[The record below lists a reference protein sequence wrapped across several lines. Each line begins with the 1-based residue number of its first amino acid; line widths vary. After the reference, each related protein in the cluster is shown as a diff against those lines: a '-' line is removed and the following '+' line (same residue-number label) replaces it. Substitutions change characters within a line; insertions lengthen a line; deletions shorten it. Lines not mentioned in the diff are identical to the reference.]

1 MRLRILLVLAFAI
14 IAPLAAR
21 AQNISTVAGGGP
33 INLPKAS
40 ASIGAPVAVRQDSLG
55 NTYILDNDYGRVYR
69 VDHTTGN
76 MSVFAGNGVVGFSGD
91 GGPAVDA
98 EMDGPSGMC
107 LDAND
112 NVFVADSD
120 NAVIREIPVVTGG
133 GKTALNIYTV
143 AGVETETNYIY
154 GGDGAPALSANL
166 HFPDGCSF
174 DSHGNLYIA
183 DRGNN
188 AIRVVIGASATAP
201 VGIGPVTAG
210 NIYLFAGS
218 LGAVPPA
225 PPVVGYGANG
235 AAAIGAGLNGPFDVF
250 VDSHDNVF
258 IGDLGNPGPTPNNVV
273 REVPATAQV
282 FPFAMVAGHIY
293 TVAGVQGSIGHTTG
307 VLATLALLNGPEGIF
322 VDTKGNLFF
331 ADTSNQ
337 VIREVAGP
345 TPGTGMTA
353 GFIYDVAG
361 TAGTHGYSGDGGTAI
376 TASLTFPAG
385 TFVDSTGS
393 IFISDAN
400 SNAIRQVTSGTGDY
414 TTETI
419 STFAGNGHF
428 AYGGDGAPAI
438 DGELN
443 LPAGISVDT
452 LGNLIIADAENSL
465 IRKVATPISTG
476 NLLTLTGKPEDDG
489 FSGDGSPALGSVV
502 NIAMGVFT
510 DPFGNVFI
518 ADTSNCLVRKI
529 TGGNI
534 VTVAGTDPTTT
545 PVCGFAGA
553 TGPATAATLGHV
565 NGVALDAAG
574 DVFFSD
580 STNNIVW
587 EVAKNTTATM
597 TAGHIYVA
605 VGTPGPA
612 GYSGDGAAATAAQL
626 NSPTGIS
633 FDVFGNLFI
642 ADTLN
647 NVIREVPANN
657 TTNPSP
663 MTAGDIY
670 TVAGDQG
677 AGAGYTGDTGPAT
690 SATMNNPFTIVVDN
704 ADDIFIADTK
714 NQVIREVFGATVGGF
729 TAGDIYTVAGT
740 GTADFGGD
748 GGPATAADL
757 NNPEGLAL
765 DGAGD
770 LLLADSANNRVRSIA
785 GIANVS
791 AVAVASFDQTSLT
804 FLPQPLNIAS
814 HTQVVNLR
822 NSGGATLTGIAISIA
837 GADPGDFSQT
847 NTCAGTLTAGLSCAI
862 TVTFKPTVIGARSA
876 TVSVAD
882 SSLGSPQ
889 VVTLSGNGIA
899 GAPADVL
906 SPNPLAFTTGQLVGT
921 ASTPQNITLSNAT
934 GTAPLTI
941 PANGIA
947 IGGTNAGD
955 FSQTNNCGTTVA
967 VGASCSIMV
976 TFKPTSATPAA
987 RTATLTLTDNAAD
1000 SGQMVTLTGTAVAPA
1015 DVLSPSPLVFATPQ
1029 IVGTASTPQNINLSN
1044 ATGTAPLSIPANGI
1058 AIGGAN
1064 AGDFSQTNNCGTSV
1078 AVGASCTI
1086 SVTFKPTSLTPAART
1101 ATLTLTDN
1109 AADSGQMVTLTG
1121 TAVAPADV
1129 LSPNPLVFATA
1140 QTVGTASTP
1149 QNITL
1154 SNATGTA
1161 ALTITANGIAIGGT
1175 NAGDFSQTNN
1185 CGTSVAVGASC
1196 TIMVTFNPTSAT
1208 PSARTATLTLTDN
1221 AADSGQMV
1229 TLTGTAVA
1237 AAPAV
1242 TLSNSAVTFADQF
1255 VGSTSAPAPTITL
1268 TNSGT
1273 AALNIASVTLT
1284 GANPG
1289 DYAQTNTCSGT
1300 AVAANG
1306 GKCTITVTFTPTTT
1320 GARPA
1325 SITVTDNAATT
1336 TQTITLGGNGFNI
1349 SLVAA
1354 ASSSLT
1360 QTIKAG
1366 QAATWA
1372 VQLNTTGGAPTDTV
1386 NVTLACSGAPALT
1399 TLNCP
1404 ATEAAPGSF
1413 NITAATTGTGMLAPQ
1428 PQSEPK
1434 MQLPSSMQLLPLTI
1448 VALLLCLAAMLA
1460 WMQSPAGR
1468 MRTVSVALTACLV
1481 LLPMSATTFLAG
1493 CASSGGSSSTPTPE
1507 SAPTITTQPTNQT
1520 APVGQTAT
1528 FAVVAAGTAPLTY
1541 QWQKNGTAINGATSA
1556 SYTTPSTTVA
1566 DNGSTFAVVVSNA
1579 AGNATSNAAKLSLST
1594 PSATYTIMVTMTVSG
1609 AAPQT
1614 AQLTLI
1620 VQ

>member
-1 MRLRILLVLAFAI
+1 MRLRTFLILTLAV

-21 AQNISTVAGGGP
+21 AQTITTVVGGGP
-33 INLPKAS
+33 INLPQTA
-40 ASIGAPVAVRQDSLG
+40 ASIGAPAAVRQDSSG
-55 NTYILDNDYGRVYR
+55 NYYILDNNYSRVIK

-76 MSVFAGNGVVGFSGD
+76 MSVFAGNGVIGFSGD
-91 GGPAVDA
+91 GGPAADA
-98 EMDGPSGMC
+98 EMNGPSGMC
-107 LDAND
+107 MDSHD
-112 NVFVADSD
+112 NLFIADSD
-120 NAVIREIPVVTGG
+120 NNVIREVTGG
-133 GKTALNIYTV
+133 IINTV
-143 AGVETETNYIY
+143 AGIENTDTQEYS
-154 GGDGAPALSANL
+154 GDGGPALSANL

-174 DSHGNLYIA
+174 DTNGNLYIA

-188 AIRVVIGASATAP
+188 AIRVVIGASATVP
-201 VGIGPVTAG
+201 VGITGPVTAG

-218 LGAVPPA
+218 KGAVPPA
-225 PPVVGYGANG
+225 PPAVGYGANNT
-235 AAAIGAGLNGPFDVF
+235 AALGAGLNGPFDVF
-250 VDSHDNVF
+250 VDSHNNVF
-258 IGDLGNPGPTPNNVV
+258 IADLGNPSTTANNVV
-273 REVPATAQV
+273 REVAATT
-282 FPFAMVAGHIY
+282 AGGMTAGDIY
-293 TVAGVQGSIGHTTG
+293 TVAGTPQMIGDTTG
-307 VLATLALLNGPEGIF
+307 VLATTALLNGPKGIY
-322 VDTKGNLFF
+322 VDGSGNLFF
-331 ADTSNQ
+331 CDSGNQ
-337 VIREVAGP
+337 VIREVPAVAA
-345 TPGTGMTA
+345 TGMTV

-361 TAGTHGYSGDGGTAI
+361 TPGTNGYSGDGGTAI
-376 TASLTFPAG
+376 TATLGFPAG
-385 TFVDSTGS
+385 TFVNASG

-400 SNAIRQVTSGTGDY
+400 SNAVRQVTSNTGDY

-428 AYGGDGAPAI
+428 SYGGDGAPAI

-443 LPAGISVDT
+443 VPAGISVDT
-452 LGNLIIADAENSL
+452 LGNLIIADAGIPDMTQSL
-465 IRKVATPISTG
+465 IRKVAAPISTG
-476 NLLTLTGKPEDDG
+476 NLSTIAGHPEDNS
-489 FSGDGSPALGSVV
+489 FSGDGGPALGSLVST
-502 NIAMGVFT
+502 AMGVFT
-510 DPFGNVFI
+510 DPSGDVFI
-518 ADTSNCLVRKI
+518 ADTYNCLVREI
-529 TGGNI
+529 TIANGNI
-534 VTVAGTDPTTT
+534 ITVAGTDPTTT

-553 TGPATAATLGHV
+553 AGPATGATLGLV
-565 NGVALDAAG
+565 NSVALDAAG
-574 DVFFSD
+574 DIFFSD

-605 VGTPGPA
+605 VGTQGPA
-612 GYSGDGAAATAAQL
+612 GYSGDGAVATAAKL

-633 FDVFGNLFI
+633 FDIFGNLFI
-642 ADTLN
+642 ADTKN
-647 NVIREVPANN
+647 NVIREVPADN
-657 TTNPSP
+657 TTNPTP
-663 MTAGDIY
+663 MTAGYIY
-670 TVAGDQG
+670 TIAGNQG

-690 SATMNNPFTIVVDN
+690 SATLNNPFTIVVDN
-704 ADDIFIADTK
+704 ADDIFIADTQ
-714 NQVIREVFGATVGGF
+714 NSVIREVFGVSGGGF

-740 GTADFGGD
+740 GTPDFSGD
-748 GGPATAADL
+748 GGPATSAAL
-757 NNPEGLAL
+757 NFPEGLAL

-770 LLLADSANNRVRSIA
+770 LLLADSQSNRVRSIA
-785 GIANVS
+785 GIANVGP
-791 AVAVASFDQTSLT
+791 VAVVSFDQTSLT

-837 GADPGDFSQT
+837 GTDPGDFSQT

-862 TVTFKPTVIGARSA
+862 TVTFKPTVVGPLSA

-882 SSLGSPQ
+882 SSVGSPQ
-889 VVTLSGNGIA
+889 VVLLSGSGIA

-906 SPNPLAFTTGQLVGT
+906 TPSPLVFTPGQLVGV
-921 ASTPQNITLSNAT
+921 ASTLDINLSNAT

-941 PANGIA
+941 AANGIA
-947 IGGTNAGD
+947 ISGTNAGD

-967 VGASCSIMV
+967 VGAACSIMV

-1000 SGQMVTLTGTAVAPA
+1000 SGQTVALNGTAVAPA
-1015 DVLSPSPLVFATPQ
+1015 DVLSPSPLAFATPQ
-1029 IVGTASTPQNINLSN
+1029 ILGTSSTQNITLSN
-1044 ATGTAPLSIPANGI
+1044 ATGTAPLTITTI
-1058 AIGGAN
+1058 AISGTN
-1064 AGDFSQTNNCGTSV
+1064 AGDFAQSNNCGTTV
-1078 AVGASCTI
+1078 ALGASCTI
-1086 SVTFKPTSLTPAART
+1086 IVTFKPTAVTPAART

-1109 AADSGQMVTLTG
+1109 AADSGQTVTLTG

-1129 LSPNPLVFATA
+1129 LSPNPLAFAS
-1140 QTVGTASTP
+1140 QIVGVAAT
-1149 QNITL
+1149 QNLTL

-1161 ALTITANGIAIGGT
+1161 PLTIAANGIAISGT

-1185 CGTSVAVGASC
+1185 CGTTVAVGASC
-1196 TIMVTFNPTSAT
+1196 TIIVTFNPTSAT
-1208 PSARTATLTLTDN
+1208 PAARTATLTLTDN
-1221 AADSGQMV
+1221 ATDSGQTV

-1237 AAPAV
+1237 AAPGV

-1273 AALNIASVTLT
+1273 AALNIATVALT

-1289 DYAQTNTCSGT
+1289 DYSQTNTCSGT

-1306 GKCTITVTFTPTTT
+1306 GKCTITVTFKPTAT

-1325 SITVTDNAATT
+1325 SITLTDNAATT
-1336 TQTITLGGNGFNI
+1336 TQIITLAGNGFNI

-1354 ASSSLT
+1354 TNGSLS
-1360 QTIKAG
+1360 QTVTPG
-1366 QAATWA
+1366 QTATWA
-1372 VQLNTTGGAPTDTV
+1372 VQLNTTGGAATDTV
-1386 NVTLACSGAPALT
+1386 NVTLACSGAPTLT

-1468 MRTVSVALTACLV
+1468 LRTVRLALTACLV
-1481 LLPMSATTFLAG
+1481 LMPVFATTFLAG
-1493 CASSGGSSSTPTPE
+1493 CAGSGGSSSTAAPTPT
-1507 SAPTITTQPTNQT
+1507 P
-1520 APVGQTAT
+1520 AT
-1528 FAVVAAGTAPLTY
+1528 PAG
-1541 QWQKNGTAINGATSA
+1541 
-1556 SYTTPSTTVA
+1556 
-1566 DNGSTFAVVVSNA
+1566 
-1579 AGNATSNAAKLSLST
+1579 
-1594 PSATYTIMVTMTVSG
+1594 TYTIMVTMTVSG
-1609 AAPQT
+1609 AAPQN